1 MLNQLIIDGL
11 ETPIDHT
18 LALRWYMTSE
28 GKSVPVLYRNG
39 KRVTK
44 AWTIIY
50 SALSNE
56 DKDGSNANTE

>member
-1 MLNQLIIDGL
+1 MLNQLIIDGID
-11 ETPIDHT
+11 TPIDHT

-28 GKSVPVLYRNG
+28 GKAVPTLYRNG

-50 SALSNE
+50 SALSKE
-56 DKDGSNANTE
+56 DKGGSNANTE